1 MKSATKLKALPPPK
15 SNGVV
20 SREAPEERTIGQYA
34 DVNTPVIN
42 EEQFRILYGKT
53 PAHAI
58 RTREGRGGRTFKYI
72 QHGHTTDRL
81 NKAFGFA
88 WSFQL
93 LPISGNDR
101 FMLQIYDETTGKPP
115 NEKIKIVRD
124 VAVYGEL
131 TVQIYDAKGKLIT
144 TVVKGG
150 MGSQRWEMGTE
161 FGDAL
166 KGAESDAK
174 KFAAKE
180 LGIGLDLYYD
190 DDAAIERYEQLQSE
204 QEARKREE
212 DAWLNPPEWIEQLK
226 AMRARGESSSMIS
239 KALNVPIAEI
249 NRWSKTQ

>member
-1 MKSATKLKALPPPK
+1 MTKPKALPPPK
-15 SNGVV
+15 NGKVIV

-88 WSFQL
+88 WSFTL
-93 LPISGNDR
+93 LPIAGGDR
-101 FMLQIYDETTGKPP
+101 FLLQVYDEQTKSGTKQ
-115 NEKIKIVRD
+115 VRD

-131 TVQIYDAKGKLIT
+131 TVQIYDDKGKLVT

-190 DDAAIERYEQLQSE
+190 DDAAIERYEQLLAE
-204 QEARKREE
+204 QAERKRQE
-212 DAWLNPPEWIEQLK
+212 DEWLNPPAWVAQANE
-226 AMRARGESSSMIS
+226 MRTTGKSSSQI
-239 KALNVPIAEI
+239 ATVIGVTIAEV
-249 NRWSKTQ
+249 NKWNKVNAE

>member
-1 MKSATKLKALPPPK
+1 MTKSKTIAAPK
-15 SNGVV
+15 SNGV
-20 SREAPEERTIGQYA
+20 SREAPEERTIGHYD

-101 FMLQIYDETTGKPP
+101 FMLQIYDEQTSKGTKL
-115 NEKIKIVRD
+115 VRD

-131 TVQIYDAKGKLIT
+131 TVQIYDGKGKLIT
-144 TVVKGG
+144 TVIKGG

-190 DDAAIERYEQLQSE
+190 DDAAIEQYEIRKQQQDELARE
-204 QEARKREE
+204 MEAFNATPPNWVIEAKALRETGKSGRAIT
-212 DAWLNPPEWIEQLK
+212 DALI
-226 AMRARGESSSMIS
+226 ARGHIVT
-239 KALNVPIAEI
+239 LAEV
-249 NRWSKTQ
+249 NKWSKE

>member
-1 MKSATKLKALPPPK
+1 MTKTQAKALPAPK
-15 SNGVV
+15 SNGV
-20 SREAPEERTIGQYA
+20 SREAPEDRTIGRYE
-34 DVNTPVIN
+34 DVNTPVVN
-42 EEQFRILYGKT
+42 SEQFKVLYGKT

-88 WSFQL
+88 WSFVL
-93 LPISGNDR
+93 LPISGGDR
-101 FMLQIYDETTGKPP
+101 FMLQIYDEQTKGGTKQ
-115 NEKIKIVRD
+115 VRD

-131 TVQIYDAKGKLIT
+131 TVYLYDSKRNLIAT
-144 TVVKGG
+144 IVKGG

-190 DDAAIERYEQLQSE
+190 DDAAIERYETLQREKEEWEASMRE
-204 QEARKREE
+204 PVWVDEARRMMADKEHPKSRAEI
-212 DAWLNPPEWIEQLK
+212 AK
-226 AMRARGESSSMIS
+226 AIGVSIG
-239 KALNVPIAEI
+239 EI
-249 NRWSKTQ
+249 NRWSNGNG

>member
-1 MKSATKLKALPPPK
+1 MKSATKLKALPAPK
-15 SNGVV
+15 TNGVV
-20 SREAPEERTIGQYA
+20 TREAPEERTIGQYA

-101 FMLQIYDETTGKPP
+101 FMLQIYDEQTKGGNKL
-115 NEKIKIVRD
+115 VRD

-131 TVQIYDAKGKLIT
+131 TVQIYDAKGKLVT

-190 DDAAIERYEQLQSE
+190 DDAAIERYEQLQRE
-204 QEARKREE
+204 QEEIRREE
-212 DAWLNPPEWIEQLK
+212 EILNNPPEWVSK
-226 AMRARGESSSMIS
+226 ARGMILEGRSRKAIADALGVSIADIS
-239 KALNVPIAEI
+239 K
-249 NRWSKTQ
+249 WSKPYA

>member
-1 MKSATKLKALPPPK
+1 MTVKPKLKALPAPR

-34 DVNTPVIN
+34 DVNTPIIN
-42 EEQFRILYGKT
+42 SEQFKVLYGKT

-58 RTREGRGGRTFKYI
+58 RTREGRGGRTFRYI

-88 WSFQL
+88 WSFVL
-93 LPISGNDR
+93 LPIAGGDR
-101 FMLQIYDETTGKPP
+101 FLLQVYDEQTKSGTKQ
-115 NEKIKIVRD
+115 VRD

-131 TVQIYDAKGKLIT
+131 TVQLYDEKGKLIT
-144 TVVKGG
+144 TIVKGG

-190 DDAAIERYEQLQSE
+190 DDAAIERYEQLQAE
-204 QEARKREE
+204 QAERKRQE
-212 DAWLNPPEWIEQLK
+212 DEWNNPPEWVKQANE
-226 AMRARGESSSMIS
+226 MRAAGKSSSQI
-239 KALNVPIAEI
+239 ATFIGVTIAEV
-249 NRWSKTQ
+249 NKWSKPNA

>member
-1 MKSATKLKALPPPK
+1 MVNKLPAPVKHKA
-15 SNGVV
+15 NGTQALVT
-20 SREAPEERTIGQYA
+20 REAPEERTIGKYA

-42 EEQFRILYGKT
+42 AEQFRILYGKT

-58 RTREGRGGRTFKYI
+58 RTREGKGGRTFRYI

-88 WSFQL
+88 WSFVL
-93 LPISGNDR
+93 LPISSGDR
-101 FMLQIYDETTGKPP
+101 FMLQVYDEQTSRGSKQ
-115 NEKIKIVRD
+115 VRD

-131 TVQIYDAKGKLIT
+131 TVYLYDDDRNLIAT
-144 TVVKGG
+144 IIKGG

-190 DDAAIERYEQLQSE
+190 DDAAIERYETLQRE
-204 QEARKREE
+204 KEEWEALQRE
-212 DAWLNPPEWIEQLK
+212 PEWAVK
-226 AMRARGESSSMIS
+226 ARELLASGQTRKSVADTLRVTIGE
-239 KALNVPIAEI
+239 V
-249 NRWSKTQ
+249 NRWSNRQ